1 MKKIN
6 YINNQSKIFTKDL
19 ITIGVVL
26 RAYGI
31 FGWILIK
38 LFLDDKN
45 IFFYARKIWFFDPNS
60 LKLFSIKILNKKNHG
75 NYVLANLY
83 GITDRNLATKLQGYY
98 LKISINDFPKLLSSD
113 TFYWFNLIDC
123 IVENIH
129 GKLLGTVTEIIQN
142 KVHSILR
149 IIQSSTKIICTKKY
163 KKKYGILIPF
173 IKIFIKNVDI
183 IKKKIIVDW
192 D

>member
-6 YINNQSKIFTKDL
+6 YINNQSKIFTKNL
-19 ITIGVVL
+19 VTIGVVL

-38 LFLDDKN
+38 LFLDNKN
-45 IFFYARKIWFFDPNS
+45 IFFYTKKIWFFDPNS
-60 LKLFSIKILNKKNHG
+60 LKLFSVKILHKKNYK
-75 NYVLANLY
+75 NYVLVNLY
-83 GITDRNLATKLQGYY
+83 NITDRNLAIKLQGFYIQ
-98 LKISINDFPKLLSSD
+98 ISIDYFPKLLSSD

-142 KVHSILR
+142 KAHSILR
-149 IIQSSTKIICTKKY
+149 IIKLSTKIICTKKY
-163 KKKYGILIPF
+163 KNKYGILIPF

-192 D
+192 N